1 MTKTHH
7 LSLSRLS
14 AAGLVRKFALPI
26 ILGWVAITLLVSLAV
41 PPLEQVAKD
50 HPVSLS
56 AKDAPSIQAMA
67 RLGHDFA
74 ESDTDSA
81 AMIVIEGEEP
91 LGDAAHHYYNELIA
105 QLNADTKHIQ
115 HIQDFWGDPL
125 TAGGAQSADG
135 KAALVQLNLAG
146 NQGEALANDSVE
158 AVRDIVHRTPAPP
171 GVRAYVTGPA
181 PMVTDM
187 NTSGDRAVLKI
198 LVATVSVISLML
210 LLLYRSFSTVA
221 LLLAVV
227 GIELA
232 AARGIVAFLGHNGW
246 IGLSTFAINIL
257 VTLAIAAGT
266 DYGIF
271 FIGRYH
277 EARHAGEDPE
287 TAYFTTY
294 RGVAHVVL
302 ASGLTIAGATFCLSF
317 TRLPVFQ
324 TMGIPCAV
332 GMLVAVA
339 IALTLVPAVLTVASR
354 YGLLEPRRK
363 MSDRGWRKV
372 GTAIVRWPGP
382 IFVAASAVALIG
394 LLALPGYRVSYKDP
408 SFIPSDTPANL
419 GWAAASRHFPE
430 SRLLPEV
437 LLVES
442 DHDMRNSADF
452 LVLNKLAKSVFA
464 VEGVALVQGVT
475 RPEGTPLGHTSI
487 PFLLSMQSAGQM
499 QNLDFMKNRVSD
511 MRKQADDLE
520 GTIASLQRMYGLMQ
534 QLGTNTHEA
543 TGVSQEA
550 MDLAQQ
556 MRHHMADFNQNSKL
570 LRETVDTNDCR
581 GDPTCLSLR
590 SAYASMDGATQ
601 LTDKLNELAPV
612 MSNVD
617 VVTPQLLEM
626 MPAQIAALRSLQ
638 TMMLTLHSTMSGM
651 IAQVEEVGGDS
662 AAMGQDFDAAKSD
675 DSFYLPREAFDNPD
689 FKRVIQLFLSP
700 DGHAARFFITH
711 DGYPATPEGMAR
723 VNTIKKAATESLKG
737 TPLSTAKVYVAGTA
751 ALFNDLQGIADYDLL
766 IAGITSLAIIFIIM
780 LLITRSFVAS
790 LVIVGTVLAS
800 LGASVGLSVLVWQ
813 YIFGIHLHW
822 LVMVMS
828 VIILLAVGCDYN
840 LLLVARFKE
849 ELGAGIKTGII
860 RTMGGTGK
868 VVTAAGLVFAFTMA
882 SMLVSDLRVVGQ
894 VGTTIG
900 LGLLFDTL
908 IVRSFMMPSMAAL
921 LGRWFWWP
929 LNVREH
935 PARATPGALPVI
947 AAEDTATDDADDG
960 EDTGTVTDD
969 AAEGEDAGATGAA
982 DAGPDAEALDDPGAA
997 EAPDEVVSATADP
1010 ADAPDRTFEDMVAT
1024 AFPELS
1030 GLPPTP
1036 VEDHT
1041 TEVLAAVQLPEDEN
1055 DR

>member
-1 MTKTHH
+1 MTHTHRPSH
-7 LSLSRLS
+7 ERSS
-14 AAGLVRKFALPI
+14 AAAFVRRFALPI
-26 ILGWVAITLLVSLAV
+26 ILGWIALTALVSVAV
-41 PPLEQVAKD
+41 PPLEQVAKE

-56 AKDAPSIQAMA
+56 AKDSPSIQAMA

-74 ESDTDSA
+74 ESNTDSA
-81 AMIVIEGEEP
+81 AMIVIEGDEP

-105 QLNADTKHIQ
+105 QLNADTKHVQ

-125 TAGGAQSADG
+125 TAGGAQSSDG

-146 NQGEALANDSVE
+146 NQGEALANESVE
-158 AVRDIVHRTPAPP
+158 AVRDVVARTPAPA

-187 NTSGDRAVLKI
+187 NSSGDRAVLKI

-227 GIELA
+227 GVELA
-232 AARGIVAFLGHNGW
+232 AARGIVAFLGHYGL

-324 TMGIPCAV
+324 TMGVPCAV

-339 IALTLVPAVLTVASR
+339 IALTLVPAVLAIATR
-354 YGLLEPRRK
+354 RGLLEPRRK

-382 IFVAASAVALIG
+382 IFVAACAIALIG
-394 LLALPGYRVSYKDP
+394 LLALPGYKVSYKDP
-408 SFIPSDTPANL
+408 SFIPQDTPANL
-419 GWAAASRHFPE
+419 GWAAAARHFPE

-437 LLVES
+437 LLIES

-464 VEGVALVQGVT
+464 VEGVAMVQGVT

-499 QNLDFMKNRVSD
+499 QNLDFVKSRVAD
-511 MRKQADDLE
+511 MRQQANDLE
-520 GTIASLQRMYGLMQ
+520 GTITSLQRMYGLMQ
-534 QLGTNTHEA
+534 QMAANTHHA
-543 TGVSQEA
+543 VGVSDEA
-550 MDLAQQ
+550 RDLATQV
-556 MRHHMADFNQNSKL
+556 RGNMADLNENSKA
-570 LRETVDTNDCR
+570 LRESVEGKDCR
-581 GDPTCLSLR
+581 GDTTCLSLR
-590 SAYASMDGATQ
+590 AAYASMDGTTL
-601 LTDKLNELAPV
+601 LTEKLDELAPD
-612 MSNVD
+612 MSNID
-617 VVTPQLLEM
+617 AVTPQLLEM
-626 MPAQIAALRSLQ
+626 MPAQIAAMRSLQ

-651 IAQVEEVGGDS
+651 MAQIEEVGGDS

-723 VNTIKKAATESLKG
+723 VNLIKKAATESLKG

-751 ALFNDLQGIADYDLL
+751 ALFNDLQGAADYDLL

-780 LLITRSFVAS
+780 LLITRSFIAS
-790 LVIVGTVLAS
+790 VVIVGTVLAS
-800 LGASVGLSVLVWQ
+800 LGASFGLSVLLWQ
-813 YIFGIHLHW
+813 YIFGINLHW

-849 ELGAGIKTGII
+849 EMGAGLKTGII

-908 IVRSFMMPSMAAL
+908 VVRSFMMPSMAAL

-935 PARATPGALPVI
+935 PARAVPV
-947 AAEDTATDDADDG
+947 AAPAATAPS
-960 EDTGTVTDD
+960 
-969 AAEGEDAGATGAA
+969 AATEGK
-982 DAGPDAEALDDPGAA
+982 PDAN
-997 EAPDEVVSATADP
+997 
-1010 ADAPDRTFEDMVAT
+1010 DRTFEDMVAT

-1030 GLPPTP
+1030 ARPATP
-1036 VEDHT
+1036 SDQDRP
-1041 TEVLAAVQLPEDEN
+1041 TEVLATIQPPEEEADN
-1055 DR
+1055 

>member
-1 MTKTHH
+1 M
-7 LSLSRLS
+7 
-14 AAGLVRKFALPI
+14 AAFVRRFAWPI
-26 ILGWVAITLLVSLAV
+26 ILGWVALTAVVSVAV
-41 PPLEQVAKD
+41 PPLEQVAKE

-56 AKDAPSIQAMA
+56 AKDSPSIQAMA
-67 RLGHDFA
+67 RLGQVFA
-74 ESDTDSA
+74 ESNTDSA
-81 AMIVIEGEEP
+81 AMIVIEGDEP

-105 QLNADTKHIQ
+105 QLNADTTHVQ

-125 TAGGAQSADG
+125 TAGGAQSSDG

-158 AVRDIVHRTPAPP
+158 AVRDVVARTPAPP

-198 LVATVSVISLML
+198 LIATVSVITLML
-210 LLLYRSFSTVA
+210 LLLYRSISTVA
-221 LLLAVV
+221 VLLAVV

-232 AARGIVAFLGHNGW
+232 AARGIVAALGHYGV

-324 TMGIPCAV
+324 TMGVPCAV
-332 GMLVAVA
+332 GMVVAVA
-339 IALTLVPAVLTVASR
+339 IALTLVPAVLAVASR
-354 YGLLEPRRK
+354 HGLLEPRRK

-372 GTAIVRWPGP
+372 GTAIVRWPAP
-382 IFVAASAVALIG
+382 IFLAACAVALVG
-394 LLALPGYRVSYKDP
+394 LLALPGYQVSYKDP
-408 SFIPSDTPANL
+408 SFIPQDTPANL
-419 GWAAASRHFPE
+419 GWAAAQRHFPE

-437 LLVES
+437 VLIES

-452 LVLNKLAKSVFA
+452 LVLNKLAKSIFA
-464 VEGVALVQGVT
+464 VEGVAMVQGVT

-487 PFLLSMQSAGQM
+487 PFLLSIQSAGQM
-499 QNLDFMKNRVSD
+499 QNLDFVKNRVAD

-520 GTIASLQRMYGLMQ
+520 TTIASLQRMYGLMQ
-534 QLGTNTHEA
+534 QLGTSTHHA

-556 MRHHMADFNQNSKL
+556 VRGDITDLNENSKA
-570 LRETVDTNDCR
+570 LRESVEKQQNCGSDS
-581 GDPTCLSLR
+581 TCLSLR
-590 SAYASMDGATQ
+590 AAYASMDGTLL
-601 LTDKLNELAPV
+601 LTDKINELAPD
-612 MSNVD
+612 MSNID
-617 VVTPQLLEM
+617 AVTPQLLEM
-626 MPAQIAALRSLQ
+626 MPAQIAAMRSLQ
-638 TMMLTLHSTMSGM
+638 TMMLTLHSTMSG
-651 IAQVEEVGGDS
+651 IVAQIEEAGGDS
-662 AAMGQDFDAAKSD
+662 AAMGQDFDAAMSD

-700 DGHAARFFITH
+700 DGHAARFFVTH

-723 VNTIKKAATESLKG
+723 VNVIKKAATESLKG

-751 ALFNDLQGIADYDLL
+751 ALFNDLQGSANYDLL

-780 LLITRSFVAS
+780 LLITRSFIAS
-790 LVIVGTVLAS
+790 VVIVGTVLAS
-800 LGASVGLSVLVWQ
+800 LGASFGLSVLLWQ
-813 YIFGIHLHW
+813 YIFGINLHW

-849 ELGAGIKTGII
+849 EMGAGLKTGII

-908 IVRSFMMPSMAAL
+908 VVRSFMMPSMAAL

-929 LNVREH
+929 LNVRER
-935 PARATPGALPVI
+935 PARVVP
-947 AAEDTATDDADDG
+947 AAS
-960 EDTGTVTDD
+960 
-969 AAEGEDAGATGAA
+969 AAAGGAA
-982 DAGPDAEALDDPGAA
+982 VPR
-997 EAPDEVVSATADP
+997 
-1010 ADAPDRTFEDMVAT
+1010 DRTFEDMVAT

-1030 GLPPTP
+1030 RRPGG
-1036 VEDHT
+1036 EDRP
-1041 TEVLAAVQLPEDEN
+1041 TEVLAAGQPPEDET
-1055 DR
+1055 DH

>member
-1 MTKTHH
+1 MIHTHRP
-7 LSLSRLS
+7 SDGRSS
-14 AAGLVRKFALPI
+14 AAAFVRRFALPI
-26 ILGWVAITLLVSLAV
+26 ILGWIAITVLVSVAV
-41 PPLEQVAKD
+41 PPLEQVAKE

-56 AKDAPSIQAMA
+56 AKDSPSIQAMA
-67 RLGHDFA
+67 RLGQDFA
-74 ESDTDSA
+74 ESNTDSA
-81 AMIVIEGEEP
+81 AMIVIEGDEP

-105 QLNADTKHIQ
+105 QLNADTKHVQ

-135 KAALVQLNLAG
+135 KAALVQVNLAG
-146 NQGEALANDSVE
+146 NMGEALSNESVE
-158 AVRDIVHRTPAPP
+158 AIRDIVRRTPAPP
-171 GVRAYVTGPA
+171 GVTAYVTGNA
-181 PMVTDM
+181 PMVADM
-187 NTSGDRAVLKI
+187 NASGDRAVFKI

-227 GIELA
+227 GVELA
-232 AARGIVAFLGHNGW
+232 AARGIVAFLGHHDL

-287 TAYFTTY
+287 TAYYSSY

-302 ASGLTIAGATFCLSF
+302 ASGLTIAGATLCLSF

-339 IALTLVPAVLTVASR
+339 IALTLVPAVLAAATR

-372 GTAIVRWPGP
+372 GTAIVRWPAP
-382 IFVAASAVALIG
+382 IFLAACAIALVG

-408 SFIPSDTPANL
+408 SFIPQDTPANL
-419 GWAAASRHFPE
+419 GLAAASRHFPE

-437 LLVES
+437 LLIES
-442 DHDMRNSADF
+442 DHDMRNSSDF

-464 VEGVALVQGVT
+464 VEGVAMVQGVT
-475 RPEGTPLGHTSI
+475 RPEGTPLSHTSI
-487 PFLLSMQSAGQM
+487 PFLLSMQNAGQM
-499 QNLDFMKNRVSD
+499 QNLDFLKNRVAD
-511 MRKQADDLE
+511 MRKQADDLDE
-520 GTIASLQRMYGLMQ
+520 TIASLQRMYTLMQ
-534 QLGTNTHEA
+534 EMGTNTHHA
-543 TGVSQEA
+543 TGVSHEA
-550 MDLAQQ
+550 MELARQ
-556 MRHHMADFNQNSKL
+556 MRDHLADLNENSKG
-570 LRETVDTNDCR
+570 LRESVETRQDCATSS
-581 GDPTCLSLR
+581 TCMSLR
-590 SAYASMDGATQ
+590 AAYASMDVADL
-601 LTDKLNELAPV
+601 LTEKLNELEPD
-612 MSNVD
+612 MSNID
-617 VVTPQLLEM
+617 VVSPQLVAM

-638 TMMLTLHSTMSGM
+638 TMMLTLHSTMSGIM
-651 IAQVEEVGGDS
+651 AQVEEVGGDS
-662 AAMGQDFDAAKSD
+662 TAMGQDFDAAKSD

-700 DGHAARFFITH
+700 DGYAARFFIIH

-723 VNTIKKAATESLKG
+723 VNLIKKAAVESLKG
-737 TPLSTAKVYVAGTA
+737 TPLSSAKVYVAGTA
-751 ALFNDLQGIADYDLL
+751 ALFNDLQGSADYDLL
-766 IAGITSLAIIFIIM
+766 IAGITSLAIIFTIM
-780 LLITRSFVAS
+780 LLITRSFIAS
-790 LVIVGTVLAS
+790 VVIVGTVLAS
-800 LGASVGLSVLVWQ
+800 LGASFGLSVLLWQ
-813 YIFGIHLHW
+813 YIFGIDLHW

-849 ELGAGIKTGII
+849 EIGAGLKTGII

-894 VGTTIG
+894 IGTTIG

-908 IVRSFMMPSMAAL
+908 VVRSFMMPSMAAL

-929 LNVREH
+929 LNVRER
-935 PARATPGALPVI
+935 PARALPVTVPTV
-947 AAEDTATDDADDG
+947 AE
-960 EDTGTVTDD
+960 VKS
-969 AAEGEDAGATGAA
+969 
-982 DAGPDAEALDDPGAA
+982 
-997 EAPDEVVSATADP
+997 DEH
-1010 ADAPDRTFEDMVAT
+1010 DRTFEDMVAT

-1030 GLPPTP
+1030 GRP
-1036 VEDHT
+1036 VDEDRP
-1041 TEVLAAVQLPEDEN
+1041 TEVLAATQPPEEEADH
-1055 DR
+1055 

>member
-1 MTKTHH
+1 M
-7 LSLSRLS
+7 R
-14 AAGLVRKFALPI
+14 RFAIPI
-26 ILGWVAITLLVSLAV
+26 IVGWVALTALVSVAV
-41 PPLEQVAKD
+41 PPLEQVAKE

-56 AKDAPSIQAMA
+56 AKDSPSIQAMA

-74 ESDTDSA
+74 ESNTDSA
-81 AMIVIEGEEP
+81 AMIVIEGDEP

-105 QLNADTKHIQ
+105 ALNADTQHVQ

-125 TAGGAQSADG
+125 TAGGAQSPDG

-158 AVRDIVHRTPAPP
+158 AVRDIVARTPAPP

-210 LLLYRSFSTVA
+210 LLLYRSISTVA
-221 LLLAVV
+221 VLLAVV
-227 GIELA
+227 GVELA
-232 AARGIVAFLGHNGW
+232 AARGVVAFLGHQGL

-324 TMGIPCAV
+324 TMGVPCAV

-339 IALTLVPAVLTVASR
+339 ISLTLVPAVLAVATR
-354 YGLLEPRRK
+354 RGLLEPRRK
-363 MSDRGWRKV
+363 MSARGWRKV

-382 IFVAASAVALIG
+382 IFIAACAVALVG

-408 SFIPSDTPANL
+408 SFIPQDTPANL

-430 SRLLPEV
+430 ARLLPEV
-437 LLVES
+437 VLIES

-452 LVLNKLAKSVFA
+452 LVLNKLAKAIFA
-464 VEGVALVQGVT
+464 VEGVAMVQGVT

-487 PFLLSMQSAGQM
+487 PFLLSMQNAGQM
-499 QNLDFMKNRVSD
+499 QNLDFVKNRVAD
-511 MRKQADDLE
+511 MRRQADELE
-520 GTIASLQRMYGLMQ
+520 DTIASLQRMYGLMQ
-534 QLGTNTHEA
+534 QMAANTHHA
-543 TGVSQEA
+543 AGVSDEA
-550 MDLAQQ
+550 RDLATQV
-556 MRHHMADFNQNSKL
+556 RGNMADLNENSKA
-570 LRETVDTNDCR
+570 LRESVEGKDCR
-581 GDPTCLSLR
+581 GDTTCLSLR
-590 SAYASMDGATQ
+590 AAYASMDGTTL
-601 LTDKLNELAPV
+601 LTEKLDELAPD
-612 MSNVD
+612 MSNID
-617 VVTPQLLEM
+617 AVTPQLLEM
-626 MPAQIAALRSLQ
+626 MPAQIAAMRSLQ
-638 TMMLTLHSTMSGM
+638 TMMLTLHSTMSGIM
-651 IAQVEEVGGDS
+651 TQIEEVGGGS

-689 FKRVIQLFLSP
+689 FKRVVQLFLSP

-723 VNTIKKAATESLKG
+723 VNLIKKAATEALKG
-737 TPLSTAKVYVAGTA
+737 TPLSTATVYVAGTA
-751 ALFNDLQGIADYDLL
+751 ALFNDLQGSADYDLL

-780 LLITRSFVAS
+780 LLITRSFIAS
-790 LVIVGTVLAS
+790 VVIVGTVLAS
-800 LGASVGLSVLVWQ
+800 LGASFGLSVLLWQ

-849 ELGAGIKTGII
+849 EMGAGLKTGII

-894 VGTTIG
+894 LGTTIG

-908 IVRSFMMPSMAAL
+908 VVRSFMMPSLAAL

-935 PARATPGALPVI
+935 PARARPTVPPAAGA
-947 AAEDTATDDADDG
+947 ATDEHDQ
-960 EDTGTVTDD
+960 
-969 AAEGEDAGATGAA
+969 
-982 DAGPDAEALDDPGAA
+982 
-997 EAPDEVVSATADP
+997 
-1010 ADAPDRTFEDMVAT
+1010 TFEDMVAT

-1030 GLPPTP
+1030 ARPGKPAGDRP
-1036 VEDHT
+1036 
-1041 TEVLAAVQLPEDEN
+1041 TEVLAAIQPPEDET

>member
-1 MTKTHH
+1 MKTHH
-7 LSLSRLS
+7 PSRSRPS
-14 AAGLVRKFALPI
+14 APGLVRRFALPI

-41 PPLEQVAKD
+41 PALEQVAKE

-67 RLGHDFA
+67 RLGHVFQ
-74 ESDTDSA
+74 ESNTDSA
-81 AMIVIEGEEP
+81 AMIVIEGDEP
-91 LGDAAHHYYNELIA
+91 LGESAHRYYNELIA

-158 AVRDIVHRTPAPP
+158 AVRDIVNRTPAPP

-198 LVATVSVISLML
+198 LLATVSVITLML
-210 LLLYRSFSTVA
+210 MLLYRSFSTVA

-232 AARGIVAFLGHNGW
+232 AARGIVAFLGHVGL

-287 TAYFTTY
+287 TAYYTTY

-302 ASGLTIAGATFCLSF
+302 ASGLTIAGATLCLSF

-363 MSDRGWRKV
+363 MSDRGWRKI

-394 LLALPGYRVSYKDP
+394 LLALPGYQVSYKDP
-408 SFIPSDTPANL
+408 SFIPKDTPANL

-437 LLVES
+437 LLVEA
-442 DHDMRNSADF
+442 DRDMRNSADF

-475 RPEGTPLGHTSI
+475 RPEGAPLGHTSI
-487 PFLLSMQSAGQM
+487 PFLLSMQNAGQM
-499 QNLDFMKNRVSD
+499 QNLDFVKSRVTD

-534 QLGTNTHEA
+534 QMADNTHEA
-543 TGVSQEA
+543 TGVSHEA
-550 MDLAQQ
+550 MDVAAE
-556 MRHHMADFNQNSKL
+556 MRRHMADFNNSSKL
-570 LRETVDTNDCR
+570 LRESVSSQQDCR

-590 SAYASMDGATQ
+590 SAYASMDSANL
-601 LTDKLNELAPV
+601 LTDKINELAPV

-617 VVTPQLLEM
+617 AVTPQLLDM
-626 MPAQIAALRSLQ
+626 MPAQIAAMRSLQ
-638 TMMLTLHSTMSGM
+638 TMMLTLNSTMSGIM
-651 IAQVEEVGGDS
+651 AQAEEVGGDS

-711 DGYPATPEGMAR
+711 DGYPATPDGMAR
-723 VNTIKKAATESLKG
+723 VNLIKKAATESLKG

-780 LLITRSFVAS
+780 LLITRSFIAS

-813 YIFGIHLHW
+813 YIFGINLHW

-849 ELGAGIKTGII
+849 EMSAGLKTGII
-860 RTMGGTGK
+860 RAMGGTGK

-908 IVRSFMMPSMAAL
+908 IVRSFLMPSVAAL

-935 PARATPGALPVI
+935 PARASRSAVPVAAAVGASGAVGAPEAV
-947 AAEDTATDDADDG
+947 G
-960 EDTGTVTDD
+960 EPEAD
-969 AAEGEDAGATGAA
+969 AAAGQ
-982 DAGPDAEALDDPGAA
+982 
-997 EAPDEVVSATADP
+997 
-1010 ADAPDRTFEDMVAT
+1010 ADAPDWIFEDMVAT
-1024 AFPELS
+1024 AFPEMS
-1030 GLPPTP
+1030 VGPAEPAADP
-1036 VEDHT
+1036 S
-1041 TEVLAAVQLPEDEN
+1041 TEMLTVTQPPEDETEP
-1055 DR
+1055 

>member
-1 MTKTHH
+1 MTHTHRPSH
-7 LSLSRLS
+7 DRSS
-14 AAGLVRKFALPI
+14 AAAFVRRFALPI
-26 ILGWVAITLLVSLAV
+26 ILGWIALTALVSVAV
-41 PPLEQVAKD
+41 PPLEQVAKE

-56 AKDAPSIQAMA
+56 AKDSPSIQAMA

-74 ESDTDSA
+74 ESNTDSA
-81 AMIVIEGEEP
+81 AMIVIEGDEP

-105 QLNADTKHIQ
+105 QLNADTKHVQ

-125 TAGGAQSADG
+125 TAGGAQSSDG

-158 AVRDIVHRTPAPP
+158 AVRDVVARTPAPA

-187 NTSGDRAVLKI
+187 NSSGDRAVLKI

-227 GIELA
+227 GVELA
-232 AARGIVAFLGHNGW
+232 AARGIVAFLGHYGL

-324 TMGIPCAV
+324 TMGVPCAV

-339 IALTLVPAVLTVASR
+339 IALTLVPAVLAIATR
-354 YGLLEPRRK
+354 RGLLEPRRK

-382 IFVAASAVALIG
+382 IFVAACAIALIG
-394 LLALPGYRVSYKDP
+394 LLALPGYKVSYKDP
-408 SFIPSDTPANL
+408 SFIPQDTPANL
-419 GWAAASRHFPE
+419 GWAAAARHFPE

-437 LLVES
+437 LLIES

-464 VEGVALVQGVT
+464 VEGVAMVQGVT

-499 QNLDFMKNRVSD
+499 QNLDFVKSRVAD
-511 MRKQADDLE
+511 MRQQANDLE
-520 GTIASLQRMYGLMQ
+520 GTITSLQRMYGLMQ
-534 QLGTNTHEA
+534 QMAANTHHA

-550 MDLAQQ
+550 RDLATQV
-556 MRHHMADFNQNSKL
+556 RGNMADLNENSKA
-570 LRETVDTNDCR
+570 LRESVEGKDCR
-581 GDPTCLSLR
+581 GDTTCLSLR
-590 SAYASMDGATQ
+590 AAYASMDGTTL
-601 LTDKLNELAPV
+601 LTEKLDELAPD
-612 MSNVD
+612 MSNID
-617 VVTPQLLEM
+617 AVTPQLLEM
-626 MPAQIAALRSLQ
+626 MPAQIAAMRSLQ

-651 IAQVEEVGGDS
+651 MAQIEEVGGDS

-723 VNTIKKAATESLKG
+723 VNLIKKAATESLKG

-751 ALFNDLQGIADYDLL
+751 ALFNDLQGAADYDLL

-780 LLITRSFVAS
+780 LLITRSFIAS
-790 LVIVGTVLAS
+790 VVIVGTVLAS
-800 LGASVGLSVLVWQ
+800 LGASFGLSVLLWQ
-813 YIFGIHLHW
+813 YIFGINLHW

-849 ELGAGIKTGII
+849 EMGAGLKTGII

-908 IVRSFMMPSMAAL
+908 VVRSFMMPSMAAL

-935 PARATPGALPVI
+935 PARAVPV
-947 AAEDTATDDADDG
+947 AAPAATAPS
-960 EDTGTVTDD
+960 
-969 AAEGEDAGATGAA
+969 AATEGK
-982 DAGPDAEALDDPGAA
+982 PDAN
-997 EAPDEVVSATADP
+997 
-1010 ADAPDRTFEDMVAT
+1010 DRTFEDMVAT

-1030 GLPPTP
+1030 ARPATP
-1036 VEDHT
+1036 SDQDRP
-1041 TEVLAAVQLPEDEN
+1041 TEVLATIQPPEEEADN
-1055 DR
+1055 